1 MTEITFKDLGLS
13 PKTLEWLE
21 KKGFKIP
28 SPIQAEVIPLLLA
41 NKKNIIGQAA
51 TWTGKTAAFGVP
63 LIENLKHENHIQAV
77 ILVPTRELAIQ
88 VAEEI
93 NSLQYPKNLS
103 IVAIYWGQS
112 YEIQNRALKKGV
124 DIVVWTP
131 GRVMDHLNRRT
142 LKIEEIKYFIL
153 DEADEMLNM
162 GFIDDIETIF
172 KQTNPD
178 KRVLLFSATMPR
190 EILSVAKK
198 YMGDYDLVAIK
209 KNENITALTEQF
221 YIQISERD
229 KLEALCRIMDKED
242 DFYGIVFC
250 KTKLDVDHVFARLHE
265 KWYSTQAL
273 HGDVQQKQRENIL
286 KLFKTK
292 KTKILVATDVAARG
306 IDVNDISHVINFWL
320 PQDPESYVH
329 RIGRTGRAG
338 KTWTAIT
345 FVTPSEFRKFVF
357 FQKATNNDVK
367 KIEIPAI
374 AHVIETKKKKL
385 KANIAEMLEKGAHEK
400 YIAIAQ
406 ELLQERD
413 PDHVLAALLRIAYA
427 NEFNE
432 EHYTAIEKTS
442 WSTNTPGQGKAR
454 IFIALGKAAGYYPKT
469 MVDFITEETGV
480 PSREIDDV
488 RVLEDFSFI
497 TVPDYQSEVVIKTLK
512 GVASRAKDD
521 KWSDRGW
528 RGGFRGGDRNDRGWR
543 WGFRSGDRSDR
554 GEKRWGFSWNR
565 GSRAPYKGSDRGE
578 RPSTPWF
585 SKDTWDKKEYSKK
598 RY

>member
-13 PKTLEWLE
+13 SRTLEWLE

-28 SPIQAEVIPLLLA
+28 SPIQAEVIPLLIA
-41 NKKNIIGQAA
+41 NKKNIIWQAA

-103 IVAIYWGQS
+103 IVAIYGGQS

-131 GRVMDHLNRRT
+131 GRIMDHLNRRT

-162 GFIDDIETIF
+162 WFVDDIETIF
-172 KQTNPD
+172 KQTNPE

-190 EILSVAKK
+190 GILSVAKK
-198 YMGDYDLVAIK
+198 YMGEYDLVAIK

-221 YIQISERD
+221 YIQINERN

-242 DFYGIVFC
+242 DFYWIVFC
-250 KTKLDVDHVFARLHE
+250 KTKLDVDHVFAKLHE
-265 KWYSTQAL
+265 KGYSTQAL

-329 RIGRTGRAG
+329 RIGRTGRAW
-338 KTWTAIT
+338 KTGTAIT

-357 FQKATNNDVK
+357 FQKVTNNNVK

-374 AHVIETKKKKL
+374 ANVIESKKKKL
-385 KANIAEMLEKGAHEK
+385 KINIENMLETGSHEK
-400 YIAIAQ
+400 YLPIAQ
-406 ELLQERD
+406 ELLKEKD
-413 PDHVLAALLRIAYA
+413 ADHVLAALLQITYA
-427 NEFNE
+427 DEFNE
-432 EHYTAIEKTS
+432 EHYNKIENFSVSK
-442 WSTNTPGQGKAR
+442 GQGKTR
-454 IFIALGKAAGYYPKT
+454 IFLALWKKAGYHTKT
-469 MVDFITEETGV
+469 MVDFIVEETGI

-488 RVLEDFSFI
+488 RVLDDFSFI
-497 TVPDYQSEVVIKTLK
+497 TVPDYQSEIMLKTFK
-512 GVASRAKDD
+512 WTASKAKAD
-521 KWSDRGW
+521 KWDK
-528 RGGFRGGDRNDRGWR
+528 RNDRWR
-543 WGFRSGDRSDR
+543 SWWYRSDNKKSKSWYKW
-554 GEKRWGFSWNR
+554 EKEWRSN
-565 GSRAPYKGSDRGE
+565 
-578 RPSTPWF
+578 F
-585 SKDTWDKKEYSKK
+585 SKEKSNQRSYSKK
-598 RY
+598 RYSDF

>member
-13 PKTLEWLE
+13 SRTLEWLE

-28 SPIQAEVIPLLLA
+28 SPIQADVIPLLLA
-41 NKKNIIGQAA
+41 NKKNIIWQAA

-63 LIENLKHENHIQAV
+63 LIENLKHENYIQAV

-103 IVAIYWGQS
+103 ITAIYGWQS

-131 GRVMDHLNRRT
+131 GRVMDHLNRKT
-142 LKIEEIKYFIL
+142 LKIEKIKYFIL

-190 EILSVAKK
+190 WILSVAKK
-198 YMGDYDLVAIK
+198 YMGEYDLVAIQK
-209 KNENITALTEQF
+209 TEQTKILTEQF

-250 KTKLDVDHVFARLHE
+250 KTKLDVDHVFAKLHE
-265 KWYSTQAL
+265 KGYSTQAL

-329 RIGRTGRAG
+329 RIGRTWRAG

-345 FVTPSEFRKFVF
+345 FVTPSEYRKFVF
-357 FQKATNNDVK
+357 FQRATNNDVK

-374 AHVIETKKKKL
+374 EHVIESKKKKL
-385 KANIAEMLEKGAHEK
+385 RTNIDELLEKGAHEK
-400 YIAIAQ
+400 YLSMAQ
-406 ELLQERD
+406 ELIKDKEAVN
-413 PDHVLAALLRIAYA
+413 VLAALLRLNYA
-427 NEFNE
+427 NEFNT
-432 EHYTAIEKTS
+432 EHYSDISKVPVNTNEWKT
-442 WSTNTPGQGKAR
+442 R
-454 IFIALGKAAGYYPKT
+454 IFIALGKKAWYYPKT
-469 MVDFITEETGV
+469 MVDFIVEETGI

-497 TVPDYQSEVVIKTLK
+497 TVPDYQSEIVLKTFKWTASKAKADK
-512 GVASRAKDD
+512 GNSR
-521 KWSDRGW
+521 WW
-528 RGGFRGGDRNDRGWR
+528 RSSYRWNDR
-543 WGFRSGDRSDR
+543 
-554 GEKRWGFSWNR
+554 
-565 GSRAPYKGSDRGE
+565 GSDRGNFYRWSNRNE
-578 RPSTPWF
+578 RKTSKWWF
-585 SKDTWDKKEYSKK
+585 SKDRGDRKNYPKRKYSD
-598 RY
+598 

>member
-13 PKTLEWLE
+13 SRTLEWLE
-21 KKGFKIP
+21 KKWFKIP
-28 SPIQAEVIPLLLA
+28 SPVQAEVIPLLLA
-41 NKKNIIGQAA
+41 NEKNIIGQAA
-51 TWTGKTAAFGVP
+51 TGTGKTAAFGLP
-63 LIENLKHENHIQAV
+63 LIDGLKHENHIQAL

-103 IVAIYWGQS
+103 IVAIYGGQS
-112 YEIQNRALKKGV
+112 YEIQNRALKKGI
-124 DIVVWTP
+124 DIVVGTP
-131 GRVMDHLNRRT
+131 GRVMDHLNRKT

-190 EILSVAKK
+190 GILSVAKK
-198 YMGDYDLVAIK
+198 YMGEYDLVAIK
-209 KNENITALTEQF
+209 KNENVTALTEQF
-221 YIQISERD
+221 YIQIGERD

-329 RIGRTGRAG
+329 RIGRTWRAG
-338 KTWTAIT
+338 KTGTAIT
-345 FVTPSEFRKFVF
+345 FVTPSEYRKFVF

-385 KANIAEMLEKGAHEK
+385 KANIAEMLENGAHEK

-406 ELLQERD
+406 ELLQEREAE
-413 PDHVLAALLRIAYA
+413 HVLAALLRIAYS

-442 WSTNTPGQGKAR
+442 SSSSNAAGQGKTR

-469 MVDFITEETGV
+469 MVDFITDETGV

-512 GVASRAKDD
+512 WTASKAKDD
-521 KWSDRGW
+521 KSSWSSRGWDRGW
-528 RGGFRGGDRNDRGWR
+528 DRWWYRGWSRWWDRGWYRGWDR
-543 WGFRSGDRSDR
+543 WWDRGWDRWWYRGWNSWSSRWWDKRPERSGKTF
-554 GEKRWGFSWNR
+554 EKSPRR
-565 GSRAPYKGSDRGE
+565 
-578 RPSTPWF
+578 
-585 SKDTWDKKEYSKK
+585 
-598 RY
+598 